1 MGRLGISTLVY
12 SKAFIS
18 KAWAV
23 RASMEEY
30 ERRGFFQF
38 LYVTACGHAE
48 SILCNYLKAVLF
60 LPLLTIRSA
69 TQFPVRVHTVDGIEH
84 VISTEPE
91 HRALQRVLQ
100 STIDDIDRAPLARLE
115 KLHETIV
122 GKTIH
127 DIIGSNRYDDLR
139 GLVSVRNLLAHGR
152 ELYVN
157 INFSD
162 QADLRV
168 DLSFEQHPLENA
180 IKSLRQA
187 NLIGREDKT
196 RMTPDELM
204 GAIYKDE
211 VVVHFWNA
219 SA

>member
-168 DLSFEQHPLENA
+168 DLSFEQHPLD
-180 IKSLRQA
+180 
-187 NLIGREDKT
+187 IGHT
-196 RMTPDELM
+196 RRDLCTT
-204 GAIYKDE
+204 G
-211 VVVHFWNA
+211 
-219 SA
+219 